1 MKRRMILII
10 TMVMFLAACSQ
21 NTQEQVSIMTWGGDF
36 IPSEMI
42 EQFEAETNIKVQL
55 KEVTSNEEMQ
65 NLLENSAGQ
74 YDLAVVTDYMV
85 DILRQNQT
93 IQKFDQNQLEYFS
106 ALDENYLYKYYDE
119 TSEYSIPYTVSTAVM
134 VYNAEKVDQTIDS
147 YNALWDET
155 FKNSVVTID
164 GAVEVM
170 GIVSKVL
177 GQKVNDP
184 DPQAISA
191 VKEKLFSL
199 KEQIVRFETNTP
211 QDSLL
216 NGEANLGFM
225 YSNQAAK
232 AIQENPNMVPVFA
245 KEGIPIYIDAFV
257 MAKDAPNPEHAYA
270 FLNFMMKPEN
280 SAKTSEIIQFTNV
293 NKEAKAYLSE
303 AFLANPLLNM
313 PAAVAENT
321 FFYTNLEKV
330 IDQYEDIYTEFKLQ

>member
-1 MKRRMILII
+1 MKKRLII
-10 TMVMFLAACSQ
+10 MITMLLFLAACSQ
-21 NTQEQVSIMTWGGDF
+21 NSQEQVSIMTWGGDF

-42 EQFEAETNIKVQL
+42 RQFESETNIKVQL

-65 NLLENSAGQ
+65 DLLENSADQ

-93 IQKFDQNQLEYFS
+93 IQKFDHDKLEHFS
-106 ALDENYLYKYYDE
+106 ALDENYLYKYYDK

-134 VYNAEKVDQTIDS
+134 VYDSQAVDQKIDS
-147 YNALWDET
+147 YSALWQEE

-177 GQKVNDP
+177 GQEVNDP
-184 DPQAISA
+184 DPQAIKA
-191 VKEKLFSL
+191 VKDKLFSL

-216 NGEANLGFM
+216 NGEAKLGFM

-232 AIQENPNMVPVFA
+232 AIQENANMTPVFA

-257 MAKDAPNPEHAYA
+257 MSKDAPNSDHAYT
-270 FLNFMMKPEN
+270 FLNFMMQAEN

-313 PAAVAENT
+313 SPEVAENT

-330 IDQYEDIYTEFKLQ
+330 IDQYEDVYTEFKLQ